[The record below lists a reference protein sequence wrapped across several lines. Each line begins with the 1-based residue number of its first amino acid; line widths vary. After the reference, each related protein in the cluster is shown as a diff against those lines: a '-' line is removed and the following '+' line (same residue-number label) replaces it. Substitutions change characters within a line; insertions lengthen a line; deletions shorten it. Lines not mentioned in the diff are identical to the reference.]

1 MFPDIDVN
9 DKGHLTIGGA
19 DAVDL
24 ADRYG
29 TPLYV
34 IDEMRIRDNYRRLY
48 RAFSERYSRF
58 QIFYACK
65 ANTGLAVMR
74 ILEEEG
80 SGIDAVSPGE
90 IYTSLMAG
98 FEPERILYTGNNV
111 TDSELRFAVDAG
123 VMINVDS
130 RSQLRRLAEIAP
142 EGLRISFRVNPL
154 VGAGHHEHCITG
166 GEMSKFGIM
175 ESEAAEVYSLAVD
188 MGFEPVGIHAHIG
201 SGILDPE
208 PFMLAVES
216 LMDIA
221 GRVSE
226 ESGVEFDFIDF
237 GGGLGI
243 PYRPEEEP
251 LDIEEFASRITGL
264 FREKL
269 SEYGLGKPVM
279 CLEPGRYIVGD
290 ASYLLTR
297 VNTVKESYRRFAGVD
312 AGFNTLLRPAMY
324 GSYHHIL
331 VADRPL
337 DEAVEEIDIAGN
349 VCESGDLFARDRKLP
364 EIHEGDVL
372 VVMNAG
378 AYAFSMASQ
387 YNSRPRPA
395 EVLVRDGES
404 EVVRE
409 RETFADL
416 LSKQTVPPRLL
427 KR

>member
-290 ASYLLTR
+290 ASYLLQ
-297 VNTVKESYRRFAGVD
+297 G
-312 AGFNTLLRPAMY
+312 
-324 GSYHHIL
+324 
-331 VADRPL
+331 
-337 DEAVEEIDIAGN
+337 
-349 VCESGDLFARDRKLP
+349 
-364 EIHEGDVL
+364 
-372 VVMNAG
+372 
-378 AYAFSMASQ
+378 
-387 YNSRPRPA
+387 
-395 EVLVRDGES
+395 
-404 EVVRE
+404 
-409 RETFADL
+409 
-416 LSKQTVPPRLL
+416 
-427 KR
+427 